1 MKVNIIKKILQALKF
16 QVASITNNLFSSKM
30 KISQNKDNNKP
41 NSKRLVISYCFPP
54 YVDTAGN
61 VMAKRI
67 RVMEERVDVIYNKMD
82 RVRKVDPDLNL
93 LVDDRISRRYEISS
107 YSSFSN
113 WKAISQFTKMGI
125 NEIDDVEYESI
136 YSRVMWPASNFLAY
150 EYKANRPQT
159 KWIAE
164 FSDPILFDINGEI
177 RKAEL
182 DDKKFI
188 KRANELIE
196 KKYGFQKINDNN
208 LFFWCEY
215 LTYLFA
221 DEIIFT
227 NENQYKYMMENFPIK
242 EAVELVKS
250 KAIISPQPFL
260 EKKYYSIKEHNYE
273 MDKNKI
279 NLAYFGAFY
288 STRNLNELFLG
299 LEALSDKERN
309 CIRLHIFT
317 SEPHLLK
324 KELIGSPVEQCIV
337 VNPYVSF
344 FEFLNLTL
352 KFDCLIVN
360 DAETKNIKSI
370 NPYLPSKL
378 SDYQGSGNK
387 VWGICEEGSI
397 LYNTKLEYKSNLDD
411 LESIKTIF
419 EEMIETKRD

>member
-16 QVASITNNLFSSKM
+16 QVSSITNNLFSSKM

-67 RVMEERVDVIYNKMD
+67 RAMEERVDVIYNKMD

-164 FSDPILFDINGEI
+164 FSDPILLDINSEI

-196 KKYGFQKINDNN
+196 KKYGFPKINDNN

-250 KAIISPQPFL
+250 KAIISPQPF
-260 EKKYYSIKEHNYE
+260 
-273 MDKNKI
+273 
-279 NLAYFGAFY
+279 
-288 STRNLNELFLG
+288 
-299 LEALSDKERN
+299 
-309 CIRLHIFT
+309 
-317 SEPHLLK
+317 
-324 KELIGSPVEQCIV
+324 
-337 VNPYVSF
+337 
-344 FEFLNLTL
+344 
-352 KFDCLIVN
+352 
-360 DAETKNIKSI
+360 
-370 NPYLPSKL
+370 
-378 SDYQGSGNK
+378 
-387 VWGICEEGSI
+387 
-397 LYNTKLEYKSNLDD
+397 
-411 LESIKTIF
+411 
-419 EEMIETKRD
+419 